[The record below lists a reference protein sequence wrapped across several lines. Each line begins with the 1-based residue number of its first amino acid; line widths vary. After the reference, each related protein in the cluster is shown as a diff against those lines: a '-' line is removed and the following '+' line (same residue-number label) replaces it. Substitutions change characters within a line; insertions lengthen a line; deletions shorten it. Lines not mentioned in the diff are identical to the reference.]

1 MKKQKNRRL
10 SIRVKILFP
19 VSLLIILICLTI
31 GISAYRQIKSDLTAM
46 GVEQAKMASTIAV
59 RQIDGNVIASL
70 VPGSEGS
77 KNYNNI
83 LQKMRNIQSTYGI
96 KFLYTLYTDGSK
108 LYYGVDSDESENQRS
123 IGDPFE
129 FAYEEFASVFDGQPY
144 LQDYIYSTIDGD
156 LLSAY
161 QPIKNDVG
169 DIVGILGC
177 DYDASTVVK
186 HLDGAMKTILTIS
199 LICLLAALVVLYLI
213 VGTIMRSLNKVNQK
227 IYDLVHSEGDL
238 TQKLDIHTGDEMEL
252 ISNNVN
258 TLLEH
263 IRGIMLHISAN
274 SSQLNNSSKVVV
286 KNLGNA
292 EMNISDVSATMEEMS
307 AAMEETNASLNQI
320 NEAVGQIYEAVG
332 AISKRADDGR
342 NSSDNIMENAA
353 IIYEKA
359 VSEQKTA
366 KALAENMAASVND
379 KVEKSKAVEKISELT
394 TDIINITSQTN
405 LLSLNASIEAAR
417 AGEAGRG
424 FAVVADEIGKLASNS
439 ADAAA
444 EIRAVST
451 EVIQAVNEL
460 AKEAEAMIKFMDET
474 AMDGYDKLLATSDS
488 YQKDVGNMSQM
499 MGEFASESGQL
510 KASIDDIKN
519 SIEAVNIAVEESTR
533 GVTSVTETSVDLT
546 ARIGDIGKEADAN
559 MEIATQLN
567 AEVNKFKLE

>member
-31 GISAYRQIKSDLTAM
+31 GISAYRQIKSDTTAM

-186 HLDGAMKTILTIS
+186 HLDGAMKTIDNFP
-199 LICLLAALVVLYLI
+199 YLPS
-213 VGTIMRSLNKVNQK
+213 RSPGCS
-227 IYDLVHSEGDL
+227 VHDCRYYHAQS
-238 TQKLDIHTGDEMEL
+238 
-252 ISNNVN
+252 
-258 TLLEH
+258 
-263 IRGIMLHISAN
+263 
-274 SSQLNNSSKVVV
+274 
-286 KNLGNA
+286 
-292 EMNISDVSATMEEMS
+292 
-307 AAMEETNASLNQI
+307 
-320 NEAVGQIYEAVG
+320 
-332 AISKRADDGR
+332 
-342 NSSDNIMENAA
+342 
-353 IIYEKA
+353 
-359 VSEQKTA
+359 
-366 KALAENMAASVND
+366 
-379 KVEKSKAVEKISELT
+379 
-394 TDIINITSQTN
+394 
-405 LLSLNASIEAAR
+405 
-417 AGEAGRG
+417 
-424 FAVVADEIGKLASNS
+424 
-439 ADAAA
+439 
-444 EIRAVST
+444 
-451 EVIQAVNEL
+451 
-460 AKEAEAMIKFMDET
+460 
-474 AMDGYDKLLATSDS
+474 
-488 YQKDVGNMSQM
+488 
-499 MGEFASESGQL
+499 
-510 KASIDDIKN
+510 
-519 SIEAVNIAVEESTR
+519 
-533 GVTSVTETSVDLT
+533 
-546 ARIGDIGKEADAN
+546 
-559 MEIATQLN
+559 
-567 AEVNKFKLE
+567 